1 MTFLDAIS
9 FFKLLLLLPYD
20 SPSEQLRA
28 ANISDKGIARLPA
41 KLAFLK
47 SLKKLIASKNVMT
60 DLTPLSVLVTLSHL
74 DISSNPALIDLVPLR
89 PLVNL
94 SVINISNCKVSSLR
108 GLEGC
113 RSLSAL
119 VANDNRIVISG
130 ADGKTGGA
138 AGVANLDVLK
148 VLGATL
154 ETIILSR
161 NPSLCGGYKPSIA
174 PTPISDAPGAEVDD
188 DAVSRIQEDP
198 NHPLTVFAST
208 YFPKLKK
215 ISISECEITS
225 LPPRWFLPFAT
236 EVRLARNRI
245 PYFPSAVIMR
255 SVRILDLSHNLLE
268 HYNSLRRQRYLVQL
282 TIKGNPLSH
291 LKEYQRVRSEKEAEG
306 PTEGASEDALQTV
319 TISPLEVLYIR
330 STFSDLTHLDGR
342 KLTDPPAPA
351 QKKDIQHAIHALQK
365 KLLPKAA
372 PVVAEAA
379 EEAVVED
386 VQAAE
391 EEEAEEVI
399 ADYGPEPA
407 PEVVKGK
414 QRIKRL
420 ASTQEFDPEED
431 GLMDESLMSRRRRRQ
446 EDDGR
451 AEAEAPAPMVVKKR
465 STDSALK
472 GAKLRK
478 SIVQEGAVVGA
489 KRPRSEV
496 PPPPTADSGS
506 DIDDV
511 AYEIPTAVRAALLDP
526 AKGASNLVKRER
538 ALAPPVV
545 ATNSHHGNNRNSRHQ
560 QQQKPPAPALQ
571 GASAL
576 AALRASTSQTSGW

>member
-1 MTFLDAIS
+1 MSTLTLE
-9 FFKLLLLLPYD
+9 KLLLLLPYD

-28 ANISDKGIARLPA
+28 VNISDKGIARLP

-47 SLKKLIASKNVMT
+47 NLKKLIASKNVMT
-60 DLTPLSVLVTLSHL
+60 DLSSLSVLVTLSHL
-74 DISSNPALIDLVPLR
+74 DISSNPALVDLVPLR

-119 VANDNRIVISG
+119 VANDNRIVLSG
-130 ADGKTGGA
+130 ADGKTGGD

-154 ETIILSR
+154 ETVILSR
-161 NPSLCGGYKPSIA
+161 NPSLCGGYKPTTA
-174 PTPISDAPGAEVDD
+174 PTPVADGAEVDD
-188 DAVSRIQEDP
+188 EAVSRIQEDP

-215 ISISECEITS
+215 ISLSECEITS

-306 PTEGASEDALQTV
+306 LPEGASEDALQTV

-330 STFSDLTHLDGR
+330 SSFSDLTHLDGR

-372 PVVAEAA
+372 PAVAE
-379 EEAVVED
+379 EVEAIVED
-386 VQAAE
+386 VQVAE
-391 EEEAEEVI
+391 EESSEVEGEGVV
-399 ADYGPEPA
+399 AGPEPA

-420 ASTQEFDPEED
+420 ASAHEFDPEED

-446 EDDGR
+446 EEDGGV
-451 AEAEAPAPMVVKKR
+451 EAEAPAPMVVKKR

-478 SIVQEGAVVGA
+478 SLVQEGAVVGT

-496 PPPPTADSGS
+496 PPPPAADSGS
-506 DIDDV
+506 DIEDV

-538 ALAPPVV
+538 ALAPPV
-545 ATNSHHGNNRNSRHQ
+545 APTNNHGNNRNSRHQ
-560 QQQKPPAPALQ
+560 QQKPPAPTIQ